1 MIGMDVTR
9 NRAQAMFF
17 DRPAIQR
24 AIDRATARALNRS
37 GAMIRLT
44 ARRSI
49 RRRKKPSMP
58 GQPPSSPT
66 GILRESILYG
76 FDPRQRSVVAGPALR
91 RSGAGDGGT
100 ARTVPALL
108 EGGGRVRRRGKRGE
122 RGKTLRYQ
130 PRPFMGPAFR
140 KIRSRLPR
148 KWANSVK

>member
-1 MIGMDVTR
+1 VIGMDVTR
-9 NRAQAMFF
+9 TRAKALFF
-17 DRPAIQR
+17 DRPKVQR
-24 AIDRATARALNRS
+24 AMDRGTARALNRS

-49 RRRKKPSMP
+49 RRRKNPSMP

-108 EGGGRVRRRGKRGE
+108 ERGGRVRRRGKR
-122 RGKTLRYQ
+122 KTHRYQ
-130 PRPFMGPAFR
+130 ARPFMGPAFR
-140 KIRSRLPR
+140 KVQNRLPR
-148 KWANSVK
+148 QWANSVK